1 MKVTGRLVGIT
12 LNETARARFFLVAP
26 ELSRLSEEAKS
37 LVCVKKDPGLQHH
50 KSSPSFA
57 RNPDTQVM
65 KLREEIAK
73 HMNPF
78 STDSD
83 DLVTIVTQSVLP
95 QKVTQDMVNAEQI
108 LHHLHFCIFFYKL
121 RLFS

>member
-1 MKVTGRLVGIT
+1 
-12 LNETARARFFLVAP
+12 
-26 ELSRLSEEAKS
+26 
-37 LVCVKKDPGLQHH
+37 
-50 KSSPSFA
+50 
-57 RNPDTQVM
+57 M

-78 STDSD
+78 SNDSD

-108 LHHLHFCIFFYKL
+108 GLSKYVSFVEKRIASNAEKYTERQNSCTTYIFAF
-121 RLFS
+121 FFTN